1 MPQVAAP
8 GMARVLP
15 RLGIRQLRFPQSRQ
29 MPPPERKEP
38 PTFSH
43 PETWVTPFAVRPN
56 VGDGGESTSD
66 AHKAKKS

>member
-1 MPQVAAP
+1 
-8 GMARVLP
+8 
-15 RLGIRQLRFPQSRQ
+15 